1 MLYILHTTHIPAGD
15 APCDPGGVAA
25 AAGGELSSVQPR
37 RQLRGA
43 RQPGPGATPGLSLL
57 QVSIISSNIYNIYNI
72 YAATGTSGP
81 GRGPL

>member
-25 AAGGELSSVQPR
+25 AAGGELPPVQPR

-43 RQPGPGATPGLSLL
+43 RQPGPGATPRLPLL
-57 QVSIISSNIYNIYNI
+57 QVSKISSNIYNIY
-72 YAATGTSGP
+72 AVTGTSGP